1 MKRWALGL
9 HTCSQLVNDV
19 SEMKENDG
27 QTTVTVH
34 KKEMPARKQADA
46 VDREKLRW
54 LLDPLQPE
62 NHPNGLVNIVIGRL
76 SPDVVNVDTSVST
89 GVKQMKQYK
98 AQWTDIFNKPPSKEV
113 VTMAVSRRQIKVGQ
127 KPVYNTRLMYSRV
140 LGLQKV
146 HEVRTQPQ

>member
-1 MKRWALGL
+1 MRHRPDLWNGIWSDIFMESTFMRYGHNPSEIISITLKPATMKRWALGL

-46 VDREKLRW
+46 VDREKLRR

-62 NHPNGLVNIVIGRL
+62 NHPNGLANIVIGRL

-89 GVKQMKQYK
+89 GVKQIL
-98 AQWTDIFNKPPSKEV
+98 WVP
-113 VTMAVSRRQIKVGQ
+113 
-127 KPVYNTRLMYSRV
+127 
-140 LGLQKV
+140 
-146 HEVRTQPQ
+146 